1 MIRLAGWLM
10 VFYAAA
16 HTIGALTVLGAAR
29 YAGEWFGGA
38 LWDEDFSNM
47 SPAGSALWLSLD
59 SFGIPLLVVGVI
71 VLWMDRRGITPPR
84 FIPWILGAYTLV
96 DGAILLFTP
105 WPIMLVA
112 NVLLLVGIHRR
123 SAAG

>member
-16 HTIGALTVLGAAR
+16 HTIGALTILGAAR
-29 YAGEWFGGA
+29 YAGEWFSGG

-47 SPAGSALWLSLD
+47 TPAGSALWLSLD
-59 SFGIPLLVVGVI
+59 SFGIPLLLVGVT

-84 FIPWILGAYTLV
+84 FIPWVLGVYTLV

-112 NVLLLVGIHRR
+112 NALLLVGIHRR
-123 SAAG
+123 SAGA